1 MKITTIVIGYSV
13 FSIITAINGLVK
25 IPDEINSESKYL
37 YLNYTKIC
45 GSMFAG
51 VRIGSPGQYLFKI
64 IDQATDFCWTS
75 DVFFNVLDSSTAV
88 IVQDITKTLFGLTLT
103 GHIISDTYNLGDD
116 EKASASLKQMQ
127 FYCFNQTEE
136 IYSRQ
141 MDTISLA
148 YSYSNANYSLI
159 YNLKNQKLIDKS
171 VYYIVPNKE
180 YQDNGTIFIGN
191 IPSNYKLH
199 KLKKAEFKV
208 KGGYLTWGFDLKG
221 VIVGEYNNS
230 ARYPYFK
237 TNENNSYAYFQVGE
251 GETIVPV
258 EFTDFLRDTLFSD
271 LISKKSCYYRKDNYY
286 KFFECYSSD
295 IKNLPKLTFVFQEY
309 TLNVDVNKFF
319 YFGDVFLKFNIVG
332 SLEPRNTWLFGTSFL
347 LDFIAEFNSDE
358 SKIVLYSKERDIINI
373 KSIEELFPLPYYLIR
388 IILFKLIIS
397 IGVLGIVIGI
407 SNKFSVFSYK

>member
-180 YQDNGTIFIGN
+180 YQDNGTTFIGN
-191 IPSNYKLH
+191 IPSHYK
-199 KLKKAEFKV
+199 
-208 KGGYLTWGFDLKG
+208 
-221 VIVGEYNNS
+221 
-230 ARYPYFK
+230 
-237 TNENNSYAYFQVGE
+237 
-251 GETIVPV
+251 
-258 EFTDFLRDTLFSD
+258 
-271 LISKKSCYYRKDNYY
+271 
-286 KFFECYSSD
+286 
-295 IKNLPKLTFVFQEY
+295 
-309 TLNVDVNKFF
+309 
-319 YFGDVFLKFNIVG
+319 
-332 SLEPRNTWLFGTSFL
+332 
-347 LDFIAEFNSDE
+347 
-358 SKIVLYSKERDIINI
+358 
-373 KSIEELFPLPYYLIR
+373 
-388 IILFKLIIS
+388 
-397 IGVLGIVIGI
+397 
-407 SNKFSVFSYK
+407 